1 MKITRRQLRRI
12 IKEEITRLRVISEAD
27 DELTVEDLEELI
39 TQKMKDIE
47 DLEGYRMIDPSIDDV
62 IAKEESLVKDL
73 KALHKK
79 MSKG

>member
-1 MKITRRQLRRI
+1 MKITKRQLRRI
-12 IKEEITRLRVISEAD
+12 IKEEINRRRIISEAD

-73 KALHKK
+73 KVLHKK
-79 MSKG
+79 MSKD